1 MRDASQWPED
11 WQKAW
16 RPRSREPVDSIESP
30 VYQRFRLSIT
40 ASVGVTSFSLPRE
53 PALKEWL
60 QTCILLAKFS
70 GGRMSV
76 SERRELSDR
85 RVNDRRRAE
94 SDDLY
99 TRLKEKRNEIETERR
114 HTLRRQTDR
123 RISDRPDPPNPP
135 ISNTDQAQRWAENL
149 ENPAPGS
156 TRKPS

>member
-1 MRDASQWPED
+1 
-11 WQKAW
+11 
-16 RPRSREPVDSIESP
+16 
-30 VYQRFRLSIT
+30 
-40 ASVGVTSFSLPRE
+40 
-53 PALKEWL
+53 
-60 QTCILLAKFS
+60 
-70 GGRMSV
+70 MSV